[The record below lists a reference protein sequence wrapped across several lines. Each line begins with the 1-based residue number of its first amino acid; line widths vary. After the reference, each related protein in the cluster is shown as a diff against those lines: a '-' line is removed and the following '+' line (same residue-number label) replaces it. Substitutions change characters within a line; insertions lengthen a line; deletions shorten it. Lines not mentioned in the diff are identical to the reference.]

1 MKHKNIFSKAIGT
14 IVVFTLSVSMVF
26 TMAGCGSDD
35 KSADSNSNTAA
46 VVESST
52 GKSAADKGTGKEV
65 KLSEFSVKSKDGK
78 EVTLGMKK
86 EDVVKL
92 LGEGKEGSFQD
103 MYEYGQ
109 LSVTYKDDVA
119 NTIIFQKMSSDEQ
132 SEYTFKGIKLGD
144 KKADVIKALGEPS
157 KPFSD
162 VTADKTEAE
171 YYFKVNGEN
180 GTFVAAQRDMME
192 DTSNAK
198 YISYLFKFADDDT
211 LKSVTVLYV
220 DLS

>member
-14 IVVFTLSVSMVF
+14 IVVFMLSVSMVF

-46 VVESST
+46 AVESST
-52 GKSAADKGTGKEV
+52 GKSATDKGAGKEV

-86 EDVVKL
+86 DDIVKL
-92 LGEGKEGSFQD
+92 LGEGKEGSLQD

-119 NTIIFQKMSSDEQ
+119 HTIIFSRMNADEQ

-144 KKADVIKALGEPS
+144 KKADVVKALGEPS

-162 VTADKTEAE
+162 ITADKSEAE
-171 YYFKVNGEN
+171 YYYKVNGEN

-192 DTSNAK
+192 DTSNAM

-211 LKSVTVLYV
+211 LSALTILYV
-220 DLS
+220 DLN